1 MLAVEAATCA
11 VAAHRQPGRVVM
23 DDEIIRAANAK
34 KGSPFLDTAQ
44 AAHYVGLSRRTL
56 EKMRVAGGG
65 PRFRKHGR
73 YVRYHI
79 DDLDDRSEEHTSELQ
94 SLMRISYAVFC
105 LKKKKNNETS
115 NNKTKTVYDYTVKT
129 LMTSLTT
136 MHYSETDT

>member
-1 MLAVEAATCA
+1 
-11 VAAHRQPGRVVM
+11 M

-65 PRFRKHGR
+65 PKFRKHGR

-79 DDLDDRSEEHTSELQ
+79 DDLDDWSAARARRSTSD
-94 SLMRISYAVFC
+94 A
-105 LKKKKNNETS
+105 
-115 NNKTKTVYDYTVKT
+115 
-129 LMTSLTT
+129 
-136 MHYSETDT
+136 